1 MVILLA
7 EYKIKDF
14 KNNQIK
20 MTRTIVV
27 ILALIS
33 LGNISCKK
41 DTQALPQNKNVT
53 KKETSSMYSALFG
66 GSLFY
71 DGLIQYRADCESRR
85 DTAGNIHQ
93 SVYYLGTGNF
103 YDNLVTQGLNVGN
116 VSWGGIILTPD
127 SARYGRWTY
136 QFDNSHYS
144 NPINNTQFGSNTDF
158 SIAGGSAYANSII
171 SMYVPDEIYLDP
183 EPWSCSSP
191 VIYNSKLPKTI
202 YWNSD
207 PNNQTGVVI
216 VIEYNGFR
224 SNLKNATY
232 SDASFFNP
240 PIYVPDNGHF
250 DINSSVLVNMPLGS
264 IITVHLGRANQE
276 DIIDANG
283 KVVVVTAIAETK
295 VDYNYET

>member
-144 NPINNTQFGSNTDF
+144 NPINSLEVILTSQLQEVQLTLTQLLVCMCLMKFIWIQNPGLVHHQLF
-158 SIAGGSAYANSII
+158 II
-171 SMYVPDEIYLDP
+171 VNFLKQYI
-183 EPWSCSSP
+183 
-191 VIYNSKLPKTI
+191 
-202 YWNSD
+202 
-207 PNNQTGVVI
+207 GI
-216 VIEYNGFR
+216 VT
-224 SNLKNATY
+224 L
-232 SDASFFNP
+232 
-240 PIYVPDNGHF
+240 
-250 DINSSVLVNMPLGS
+250 
-264 IITVHLGRANQE
+264 IIKMGWL
-276 DIIDANG
+276 
-283 KVVVVTAIAETK
+283 
-295 VDYNYET
+295 